1 MQAYTM
7 RVEVQGHT
15 DDAEAAAGKGAVRR
29 ARAEAVAA
37 FLRLNGM
44 PADLIE
50 VTAFG
55 VERLVVP
62 ASGAEPQNRRVEI
75 RAR

>member
-1 MQAYTM
+1 MPAYTM
-7 RVEVQGHT
+7 RIEVQGHT
-15 DDAEAAAGKGAVRR
+15 DEAEAAAGERAVGR

-37 FLRLNGM
+37 FLRLNGV

-55 VERLVVP
+55 ADRLLVP
-62 ASGAEPQNRRVEI
+62 ASGAELQNRRVELH
-75 RAR
+75 AR